1 MTDGNQISPSF
12 FGYGSLVN
20 TATHGYLNPQPA
32 KLRGWRRI
40 WRHSNTRDVAFLS
53 VHRVAGGV
61 IDGLLATVP
70 GGDWA
75 ALDKREHGYHRH
87 ALPLSDLALDGPAP
101 HAPHIYEANPLMTQ
115 DASVGH
121 PILLSYLDVVTQG
134 FLQVFGHSGAE
145 AFFASTDGWGP
156 ILDDRAAPVYPRAQ
170 VLDPAQTDFVDAQV
184 ARLSSVVTPL

>member
-1 MTDGNQISPSF
+1 MTASPQPNPCF

-20 TATHGYLNPQPA
+20 TATHGYPEPRAARVL
-32 KLRGWRRI
+32 GWRRI
-40 WRHSNTRDVAFLS
+40 WRHSNIRDVAFLS
-53 VHRVAGGV
+53 VHRVSGGV

-75 ALDKREHGYHRH
+75 ALDAREHGYHRH
-87 ALPLSDLALDGPAP
+87 ALALSDLHFDGPAP
-101 HAPHIYEANPLMTQ
+101 HAPHIYEADPQITQ

-134 FLQVFGHSGAE
+134 FLQVFGQSGAE

-156 ILDDRAAPVYPRAQ
+156 ILDDRAAPLYPRAQ
-170 VLDPAQTDFVDAQV
+170 VLTPEQTAFVDAQV
-184 ARLSSVVTPL
+184 ARLPSVVKAV